1 MPLGVDLIEHPHD
14 AKELEEFFA
23 DFFDLLAEF
32 LGLFLDLFE
41 LLLGF
46 LGRVVNACVL
56 FTFEDYRGGFFVLF
70 GHAGYFSDHSPR
82 SRGRTRE

>member
-1 MPLGVDLIEHPHD
+1 MTPH
-14 AKELEEFFA
+14 ELEELFA
-23 DFFDLLAEF
+23 DFFDLLAKL

-56 FTFEDYRGGFFVLF
+56 FTFKDLA
-70 GHAGYFSDHSPR
+70 GH
-82 SRGRTRE
+82 